1 MIHQAY
7 IEILQTARIK
17 EREKVARRSIQKKIL
32 ERKGDKQKTLAIEYR
47 ENDEKQENLDS
58 TQSRKKKDLD

>member
-7 IEILQTARIK
+7 IEILQT
-17 EREKVARRSIQKKIL
+17 EREKVARRSIQKKIS

>member
-7 IEILQTARIK
+7 IEILQTK
-17 EREKVARRSIQKKIL
+17 REKVARRSIQKKIS

>member
-7 IEILQTARIK
+7 IEILQT
-17 EREKVARRSIQKKIL
+17 EREKVARRSIQKKIS

-58 TQSRKKKDLD
+58 TQSRKKKDLH